1 MNPNDF
7 NQLRL
12 LFTDPIQHDYEAI
25 RPVVLF
31 AKPITQRSEET
42 EIGRMTLSDKARR
55 FVTEGMSG
63 LADKRTT
70 NSGRQR
76 KGYPEPVARYI
87 LQIKQLYPPIT
98 NSEIVRIL
106 ANKFGY
112 KTTHHTVRRFL
123 EKNPIPIQLK
133 LKIETFHEFEDSFL
147 ARWTVVRMYHEGW
160 KKKSI
165 SDLLKVSRPH
175 IDTLLSKFEK
185 EGFEGLEDKR
195 TRPPHHP
202 HNQLAMPFLDEVFE
216 VQQEY
221 PGLGRNLLFGVL
233 ESRLGEENMPSKS
246 SVGRAMAA
254 NRFFRHA
261 PNPYQKKKKQKKK
274 KKLLPYNPLYLHQY
288 WFIDIRYLAKL
299 DGQWVYSI
307 CLIEGY
313 SRTILAGMASLYQD
327 EIAILQLLHA
337 VFAQY
342 GRPEAIVSD
351 NGSVFKADAYKELLE
366 KLVVAPC
373 YIQKRQSWQN
383 LIETQFNIQRLYLD
397 MKLENA
403 NSFEDIQT
411 EHAKFIHLFNTTRH
425 GAHENRV
432 DGRRTPMAV
441 LGGAMGRPIAGNDL
455 ENAFRHLQ
463 FVRVVNQHGLVSVQ
477 RFYIYAERGLANK
490 RVSIWIHQGKLHVEH
505 QKTLLAQYACKL
517 NRKSRTLKSVTEPH
531 LYQTPFASPQLE
543 LFELDETQW
552 LKIYQRPP
560 YKHHAKG
567 GPMAEQL
574 PLFGLFC
581 LLFLW

>member
-7 NQLRL
+7 SQLRL

-31 AKPITQRSEET
+31 AEPVTQRSAET
-42 EIGRMTLSDKARR
+42 EMGRTTLSDKARR
-55 FVTEGMSG
+55 FVTEGMFG
-63 LADKRTT
+63 LADKRAAH
-70 NSGRQR
+70 SGRKR
-76 KGYPEPVARYI
+76 KGYPEAVVRYI

-106 ANKFGY
+106 SKKFGY
-112 KTTHHTVRRFL
+112 STTHHTVRKFL
-123 EKNPIPIQLK
+123 EKNPIPIQLE
-133 LKIETFHEFEDSFL
+133 LKIETFHEFEDNFL

-165 SDLLKVSRPH
+165 SNLLKISRPH
-175 IDTLLSKFEK
+175 LDTLLAKFEEK
-185 EGFEGLEDKR
+185 GFEGLEDKR
-195 TRPPHHP
+195 TRPPNHP
-202 HNQLAMPFLDEVFE
+202 HNQLVMPFLDEVFE

-221 PGLGRNLLFGVL
+221 PGLGRRLLFGVL
-233 ESRLGEENMPSKS
+233 ESRLGEENTPSKG

-254 NRFFRHA
+254 NRFFRNA
-261 PNPYQKKKKQKKK
+261 PNPYQKKKKQKKEK
-274 KKLLPYNPLYLHQY
+274 KPLPYNPLYPHQY

-299 DGQWVYSI
+299 DGKWVYSI
-307 CLIEGY
+307 CLMEGY
-313 SRTILAGMASLYQD
+313 SRTILAGMTSLYQD

-337 VFAQY
+337 ALAQY

-351 NGSVFKADAYKELLE
+351 NAGVFKADAYKGLLK
-366 KLVVAPC
+366 KLVINRC
-373 YIQKRQSWQN
+373 RIEKRQSWQN

-403 NSFEDIQT
+403 DSLEQIQT

-425 GAHENRV
+425 GAHEKRV
-432 DGRRTPMAV
+432 DGRRSPMAV

-463 FVRVVNQHGLVSVQ
+463 FVRVVNQNGLVSVQ
-477 RFYIYAERGLANK
+477 RFYIYAERGLANQ

-505 QKTLLAQYACKL
+505 QKTLLAQYACQL
-517 NRKSRTLKSVTEPH
+517 NRKSRTLTSVTEPQ
-531 LYQTPFASPQLE
+531 LYQTPFASAQLE

-552 LKIYQRPP
+552 QKIYHRPP
-560 YKHHAKG
+560 YKHHPKG

-581 LLFLW
+581 LLFFW